1 MGFRRVSEGVS
12 EGFPWVSGGFR
23 EKVHIKRITE
33 IIVFAKPWSRGQ
45 GFPSASECP
54 YYNIRRTKLTMRT
67 GRGGVRSV
75 GQGSRILTAIVR
87 PLSMLVRPLSMLVA
101 RNGGSSAGRS
111 REDEDKD
118 EQDEEDREAEE
129 DDKEDDEE

>member
-1 MGFRRVSEGVS
+1 
-12 EGFPWVSGGFR
+12 
-23 EKVHIKRITE
+23 
-33 IIVFAKPWSRGQ
+33 
-45 GFPSASECP
+45 
-54 YYNIRRTKLTMRT
+54 MRT

-75 GQGSRILTAIVR
+75 GQGSRILTAI
-87 PLSMLVRPLSMLVA
+87 VRPLSMLVA

-129 DDKEDDEE
+129 DDKEDDEEQEKYEEKRRVRR